1 VSALLEL
8 KNLKTHFQTHFG
20 TVKALEDVSFTIDKG
35 KVLGVVGESGC
46 GKSVTAQ
53 SILRII
59 PANGDIVSG
68 EINYTKEDDS
78 VVNLATLPY
87 RGKEIQSIRGN
98 DIAMIFQEPM
108 SSFSPVYTIGNQICE
123 AILLHQDLDEA
134 GAREIAVDTLTK
146 VGMPNPGEVI
156 DYYPFS
162 LSGGMRQ
169 RAMIAM
175 ALSCDPN
182 LLIADEPTTALDVT
196 IQAQIL
202 ELLRRLQAEFGMSIM
217 IITHDMGVISDLS
230 DRVVVMYL
238 GRIVEEADVEDL
250 FFDPIHPYTKLLL
263 ESIPRIEQPRAKVL
277 RSITGSVPDAYNIP
291 PGCSFYPRCPIF
303 EEGLCN
309 REVPDLIEVKPGHLA
324 RCFKAGEGI
333 TA

>member
-1 VSALLEL
+1 MAALLEV
-8 KNLKTHFQTHFG
+8 KNLKTHFETHVG
-20 TVKALEDVSFTIDKG
+20 TVAALEDVSFTIDRG
-35 KVLGVVGESGC
+35 SVLGVVGESGC

-59 PANGDIVSG
+59 PSNGTIVSG
-68 EINYTKEDDS
+68 SILYHRSDDS
-78 VVNLATLPY
+78 VIDLTTLPAK
-87 RGKEIQSIRGN
+87 GKEIKAIRGN

-123 AILLHQDLDEA
+123 AIQLHRNVDKKEA
-134 GAREIAVDTLTK
+134 RVIAIDMLSK
-146 VGMPNPGEVI
+146 VGMPNPEASI
-156 DYYPFS
+156 DYFPFT

-202 ELLRRLQAEFGMSIM
+202 TLLRNLRGEFGMSIM

-238 GRIVEEADVEDL
+238 GRVVEEADVEQL
-250 FFDPIHPYTKLLL
+250 FYAPLHPYTRALL
-263 ESIPRIEQPRAKVL
+263 ESIPRIERDRTDTL
-277 RSITGSVPDAYNIP
+277 LSISGAVPDAYNVP
-291 PGCSFYPRCPIF
+291 EGCSFHPRCPAF
-303 EEGLCN
+303 LDGLCN
-309 REVPDLIEVKPGHLA
+309 KTVPELKEIRPGHRV
-324 RCFKAGEGI
+324 RCLRVEDGSI
-333 TA
+333 T